1 MDMNFV
7 SMYLQGHVNQI
18 HENKV
23 FNFVLTT
30 CTCWNVF
37 FPFLW
42 LNLIHTNECDLHTNQ
57 LPTLLR
63 HALDIIS
70 LLPCVLYLSLYFV
83 WTKTYMHMQIILK
96 LFILAQLR
104 P

>member
-1 MDMNFV
+1 
-7 SMYLQGHVNQI
+7 MYLLKH
-18 HENKV
+18 
-23 FNFVLTT
+23 
-30 CTCWNVF
+30 F
-37 FPFLW
+37 FSFFMAELDY
-42 LNLIHTNECDLHTNQ
+42 TNECDLHTNQ

-70 LLPCVLYLSLYFV
+70 LLPCVLYLSPYFV
-83 WTKTYMHMQIILK
+83 WTITYMHMQIILK